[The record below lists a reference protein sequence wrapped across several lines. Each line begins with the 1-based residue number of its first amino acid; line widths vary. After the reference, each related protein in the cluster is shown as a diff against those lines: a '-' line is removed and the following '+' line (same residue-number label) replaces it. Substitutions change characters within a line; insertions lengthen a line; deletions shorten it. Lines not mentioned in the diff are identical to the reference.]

1 MARTIEQQLAE
12 AEAKVAR
19 LKTRQKAQETRR
31 KIIVGAVV
39 IADAL
44 RSPEAAKRLAAVL
57 RKGVTRDIDQKE
69 IASLLDE
76 LDAEAKAP

>member
-44 RSPEAAKRLAAVL
+44 RTPESAKRLAAVL
-57 RKGVTRDIDQKE
+57 RKGVTRDIDQRE

-76 LDAEAKAP
+76 LDEKVKAP

>member
-19 LKTRQKAQETRR
+19 LKTRRKAQETRR

-69 IASLLDE
+69 ISSLLDE
-76 LDAEAKAP
+76 LDTKAKAP

>member
-1 MARTIEQQLAE
+1 MSRTIEQQLAE

-44 RSPEAAKRLAAVL
+44 RGPEAAGRLAAVL
-57 RKGVTRDIDQKE
+57 RKGVTRDIDHKE

-76 LDAEAKAP
+76 LDEKAKAP

>member
-44 RSPEAAKRLAAVL
+44 RTPESAKRLAAVL
-57 RKGVTRDIDQKE
+57 RKGVTLDIDQRE

-76 LDAEAKAP
+76 LDEKVKAP

>member
-44 RSPEAAKRLAAVL
+44 RTPEAAKRLAAVL

-76 LDAEAKAP
+76 LDAKANTP